1 MPQRVFLSA
10 AAAGTRT
17 VAAVT
22 RGGCCYTRVGCCYTH
37 DGYCYARDGCCYT
50 HRHRCATDDSL
61 TPYILV
67 TDRGSFSRI
76 SLDENSY
83 TYVADLQEAFNMTN
97 MVAIAIDI
105 PELRLYWSDSRH
117 NKIFSST
124 LTGGDFTEVRNCHL
138 IRQQ

>member
-1 MPQRVFLSA
+1 M
-10 AAAGTRT
+10 
-17 VAAVT
+17 
-22 RGGCCYTRVGCCYTH
+22 
-37 DGYCYARDGCCYT
+37 
-50 HRHRCATDDSL
+50 
-61 TPYILV
+61 

-124 LTGGDFTEVRNCHL
+124 LTGGDFTEVRHRKF
-138 IRQQ
+138 IKQQ